1 MTEFV
6 DLHLRPTFA
15 NSEQMKKMI
24 KKASELGYSM
34 IGMSIPPNLLQKT
47 THMLQQHCNDAD
59 IDLVTRLDLTPNMP
73 FELLLDLRRF
83 RRKFEVISVTCSTKS
98 VARQAAKDRRVDLL
112 SFSTIDLRERFFDR
126 AEAGLASKASAS
138 LEVDVAS
145 LFSLKGSSR
154 IRILSRLRREMAIA
168 ERFGVPIVLSSGAT
182 NPHFMRSPSGYAA
195 LATLFDVPQKSALRA
210 LSENPL
216 AIVKR
221 NREKLNQDY
230 IAPGIRIVKRPRR

>member
-6 DLHLRPTFA
+6 DLHLRPTFT
-15 NSEQMKKMI
+15 NSEQMKKI
-24 KKASELGYSM
+24 INRASELGYRM
-34 IGMSIPPNLLQKT
+34 VGIPIPPNLLGKT
-47 THMLQQHCNDAD
+47 VHILQRFCSDAN

-73 FELLLDLRRF
+73 YELLLDLRRF

-112 SFSTIDLRERFFDR
+112 SFSTIDIRERFFDR

-138 LEVDVAS
+138 LEVDIAS
-145 LFSLKGSSR
+145 LFPLKGSSR

-168 ERFGVPIVLSSGAT
+168 ERFGVPIVLSSGAA
-182 NPHFMRSPSGYAA
+182 NLNFMRSPSGYAA
-195 LATLFDVPQKSALRA
+195 LATLFDVSQESALRA

-216 AIVKR
+216 AIIKR
-221 NREKLNQDY
+221 NREKLSQDY